1 MANGIKRNC
10 KNCAMCHEI
19 RDIQPYQFRAYCK
32 QCGHWVD
39 WKSDWSCKSFIE
51 DEMDDVSD
59 WAKEAAKKILEPSE
73 DIKDEIRNI
82 FKPKPIFVS
91 TPKKCGIDFGE
102 FADLHGFN
110 AEIVN
115 KSAVPRLSADAYEE
129 KIFRFALKFRTREV
143 WVYIE
148 TEIVDGKI
156 TTYFLFYPSR
166 NNLIK
171 DDGICYNFDRIIFM
185 KRSEFRKLPKT
196 KNFSLV
202 LKYRKTMRK
211 MLGVK

>member
-10 KNCAMCHEI
+10 KNCAMCHKI
-19 RDIQPYQFRAYCK
+19 RDVKPYQFRAYCNE
-32 QCGHWVD
+32 CGCWVD
-39 WKSDWSCKSFIE
+39 WRSDWSCKSFIE

-59 WAKEAAKKILEPSE
+59 WAREDAKKIIEPSE
-73 DIKDEIRNI
+73 KIKEKNRNI

-91 TPKKCGIDFGE
+91 TPKKGGIDWGE
-102 FADLHGFN
+102 IADLQSFN

-115 KSAVPRLSADAYEE
+115 KSDVPKFASDKYEE
-129 KIFRFALKFRTREV
+129 KIFRLALKFRTREV
-143 WVYIE
+143 WVVQKLD
-148 TEIVDGKI
+148 VDPFRMD
-156 TTYFLFYPSR
+156 FLLYPSR
-166 NNLIK
+166 MDIV
-171 DDGICYNFDRIIFM
+171 GCEQICYNFDRIIFM

-196 KNFSLV
+196 RNFSLV